1 LRFPDLYPFGEASF
15 TLRVSPSP
23 FDRGVALREKQVG
36 FEKRRPEGASRRVTQ
51 HFHSF
56 VRLRF
61 ASPNLQFFTKPS
73 VSIGNLFFDADG
85 IGKAAQVQI
94 A

>member
-1 LRFPDLYPFGEASF
+1 MKNVD
-15 TLRVSPSP
+15 
-23 FDRGVALREKQVG
+23 
-36 FEKRRPEGASRRVTQ
+36 PEGAYRRVTQ

-56 VRLRF
+56 VGLRF

-94 A
+94 AQFSNQAIVTNVNITVIA